1 MFQPQEFVFQT
12 QEFSLWNMAFHAKL
26 GEIKK
31 QERERGRL
39 RILKIKKSSYS
50 SKKKVYPA
58 GDKIKVAKWY
68 LLKISTDPSEVT
80 VSCSAGL

>member
-50 SKKKVYPA
+50 SKKKSLPCRRQDQGGQMIPFKNKYR
-58 GDKIKVAKWY
+58 
-68 LLKISTDPSEVT
+68 S
-80 VSCSAGL
+80 